1 MKEYDDKVLQQ
12 QEAIRESGLV
22 NMFDKSSVKQIA
34 ENMGADELVEFI
46 EDASP
51 EEYIEMADAA
61 AKQLRWILITR

>member
-61 AKQLRWILITR
+61 AKQLR